1 MLLPRELIYR
11 ERRLE
16 EFEIDNSKS
25 IFYHLYEIISY
36 VDGMAPHN
44 AGAYE
49 TITKTL
55 NTICYICTDAMLQ
68 PIPKLA
74 IDDYVNYIVKINPLP
89 SIKGLTYVAIVLNSV
104 EKIFNIQ
111 TDLLED
117 KKYRDFYTTIVKRMA
132 QADISRNINI
142 SFHDYFEE
150 LDGEG
155 VWDDRFITPRAI
167 NDEFL
172 QAVNWQK
179 LTNDYKLD
187 CIRFIVRYISKDDSI
202 KLKVIQS
209 IRKEVIDN
217 DPNQLPF

>member
-1 MLLPRELIYR
+1 MLLPRELIYT

-16 EFEIDNSKS
+16 EFCIDDLRSL
-25 IFYHLYEIISY
+25 FCHLYEIISCE
-36 VDGMAPHN
+36 DGMPPHD

-55 NTICYICTDAMLQ
+55 NTVCYICTDAMLQ

-74 IDDYVNYIVKINPLP
+74 IGDYINYIIGINPLP
-89 SIKGLTYVAIVLNSV
+89 SIRKVAYVTIVLNSV

-111 TDLLED
+111 TDLLEN
-117 KKYRDFYTTIVKRMA
+117 KKYRDFYATIVKRLA
-132 QADISRNINI
+132 KADISRNINI
-142 SFHDYFEE
+142 SFHNYFKK

-155 VWDDRFITPRAI
+155 IWDDWFITPRVI

-172 QAVNWQK
+172 QTVNWQK
-179 LTNDYKLD
+179 LTNDYNLD
-187 CIRFIVRYISKDDSI
+187 SIRFIVRNISKDDNI

-209 IRKEVIDN
+209 IRKEVSDS
-217 DPNQLPF
+217 DPDQLPF